1 MSTRY
6 LSGSA
11 VALVTPFREDSSVDT
26 NTLRKLVQFHIEAGT
41 DIIIPC
47 GTTGE
52 SPTLTVAEQS
62 EIIRTVKDEAD
73 GKIIVAAGAGTNATS
88 EAVELAKN
96 AEKAGAMAILSVAP
110 YYNKPSQEGF
120 YQHYRH
126 IAEAVSVPIII
137 YNVPGRTGCNVAAST
152 ILRLARDFENIA
164 AVKEASENM
173 SQISELLEERPDHFS
188 VLTGEDSL
196 ILPFIAMGGDG
207 VISVAANEIPS
218 LVKELVEAVKQGNL
232 EEARSINRTC
242 RNLFKLNFIESN
254 PVPVKYALSRMGM
267 IEENYRL
274 PLVPL
279 SAKHKQ
285 LIDHELT
292 ALGLLQ

>member
-1 MSTRY
+1 MSRPY
-6 LSGSA
+6 ISGSA
-11 VALVTPFREDSSVDT
+11 VALVTPFKQDRSIDT
-26 NTLRKLVQFHIEAGT
+26 EALRRLVQFHIKAGT

-52 SPTLTVAEQS
+52 SPTLTEDEQI
-62 EIIRTVKDEAD
+62 EIILTVKDEAGD
-73 GKIIVAAGAGTNATS
+73 KIMIAAGAGTNSTS
-88 EAVELAKN
+88 HAVVLAKN
-96 AEKAGAMAILSVAP
+96 AEKAGASAILSVAP
-110 YYNKPSQEGF
+110 YYNKPSQEGI
-120 YQHYRH
+120 YQHYKH

-164 AVKEASENM
+164 AVKEASDNF
-173 SQISELLEERPDHFS
+173 SQIAELLEERPDDFS

-207 VISVAANEIPS
+207 VISVAANEVPFQ
-218 LVKELVEAVKQGNL
+218 VKQLVEAVKQGNL
-232 EEARSINRTC
+232 AEAQSINSIFRT
-242 RNLFKLNFIESN
+242 LFKLNFLESN

-267 IEENYRL
+267 IEETYRL

-279 SAKHKQ
+279 SAENKAIIDQ
-285 LIDHELT
+285 ELEALELI
-292 ALGLLQ
+292 

>member
-6 LSGSA
+6 ISGSA
-11 VALVTPFREDSSVDT
+11 VALVTPFRQDRSIDT
-26 NTLRKLVQFHIEAGT
+26 DALRRLVQFHIEAGT
-41 DIIIPC
+41 DMIIPC

-52 SPTLTVAEQS
+52 SPTLSGEEQF
-62 EIIRTVKDEAD
+62 EIIRTVKEEAG
-73 GKIIVAAGAGTNATS
+73 GKIKIAAGAGTNATLH
-88 EAVELAKN
+88 AVELAKN
-96 AEKAGAMAILSVAP
+96 AEKAGASAILSVAP
-110 YYNKPSQEGF
+110 YYNKPSQEGI
-120 YQHYRH
+120 YQHYKH

-164 AVKEASENM
+164 AVKEASDNFT
-173 SQISELLEERPDHFS
+173 QIAELLAERPDNFS

-207 VISVAANEIPS
+207 VISVAANEVPS
-218 LVKELVEAVKQGNL
+218 QVKRLVEAVRRGDL
-232 EEARSINRTC
+232 AEAQAINSTY
-242 RNLFKLNFIESN
+242 RNLFRLNFIESN
-254 PVPVKYALSRMGM
+254 PVPVKYILARMGM

-279 SAKHKQ
+279 SSESKAI
-285 LIDHELT
+285 IDREIES
-292 ALGLLQ
+292 LGLI

>member
-11 VALVTPFREDSSVDT
+11 VALVTPFKADSSVDT
-26 NTLRKLVQFHIEAGT
+26 DALRRLVQFHLEAGT
-41 DIIIPC
+41 DIIITC

-52 SPTLTVAEQS
+52 SPTLSGDEQS
-62 EIIRTVKDEAD
+62 AIIHTVKSEA
-73 GKIIVAAGAGTNATS
+73 GNNIIVAAGAGTNDTKH
-88 EAVELAKN
+88 AVELAKN
-96 AEKAGAMAILSVAP
+96 AEKAGAAAILSVAP
-110 YYNKPSQEGF
+110 YYNKPSQEGI

-152 ILRLARDFENIA
+152 ILRLAKDFENIA
-164 AVKEASENM
+164 AVKEASENI
-173 SQISELLEERPDHFS
+173 SQISELLEERPAHFS

-196 ILPFIAMGGDG
+196 ILPFMAMGGDG
-207 VISVAANEIPS
+207 AISVAANQIPAQIKQ
-218 LVKELVEAVKQGNL
+218 LIEAAGRGDL
-232 EEARSINRTC
+232 ECARSINR
-242 RNLFKLNFIESN
+242 RYRKLLKMNFIESN

-279 SAKHKQ
+279 SAENKLLVDQ
-285 LIDHELT
+285 ELRS
-292 ALGLLQ
+292 LGLI

>member
-11 VALVTPFREDSSVDT
+11 VALVTPFMRDRSIDT
-26 NTLRKLVQFHIEAGT
+26 EALRRLVQFHIEAGT

-52 SPTLTVAEQS
+52 SPTLSGDEQF
-62 EIIRTVKDEAD
+62 EIIRTVKEEAAN
-73 GKIIVAAGAGTNATS
+73 KIIVAAGAGTNAT
-88 EAVELAKN
+88 EHAVELAKN
-96 AEKAGAMAILSVAP
+96 AVRAGASALLSVAP
-110 YYNKPSQEGF
+110 YYNKPSQEGI
-120 YQHYRH
+120 YQHYKH

-137 YNVPGRTGCNVAAST
+137 YNVPGRTGCNVSAST

-164 AVKEASENM
+164 AVKEASENI
-173 SQISELLEERPDHFS
+173 SQITELLEERPEHLS
-188 VLTGEDSL
+188 VLTGEDSM

-207 VISVAANEIPS
+207 VISVAANQVPS
-218 LVKELVEAVKQGNL
+218 QVKQLVNAVKEGNL
-232 EEARSINRTC
+232 EEARSINR
-242 RNLFKLNFIESN
+242 RYRRLFKLNFIESN
-254 PVPVKYALSRMGM
+254 PVPVKYALARMGM

-279 SAKHKQ
+279 SAENKA
-285 LIDHELT
+285 IMDRELE
-292 ALGLLQ
+292 ALGLL

>member
-11 VALVTPFREDSSVDT
+11 VALVTPFKADSSVDT
-26 NTLRKLVQFHIEAGT
+26 DALRRLVQFHLEAGT
-41 DIIIPC
+41 DIIITC

-52 SPTLTVAEQS
+52 SPTLSGDEQFD
-62 EIIRTVKDEAD
+62 IIRTVKSEA
-73 GKIIVAAGAGTNATS
+73 GNNIIVAAGAGTNDTKH
-88 EAVELAKN
+88 AVELAKN
-96 AEKAGAMAILSVAP
+96 AEKAGAAAILSVAP
-110 YYNKPSQEGF
+110 YYNKPSQEGI

-152 ILRLARDFENIA
+152 ILRLAKDFENIA
-164 AVKEASENM
+164 AVKEASENI
-173 SQISELLEERPDHFS
+173 SQISELLEERPAHFS

-196 ILPFIAMGGDG
+196 ILPFMAMGGDG
-207 VISVAANEIPS
+207 AISVAANQIP
-218 LVKELVEAVKQGNL
+218 VQIKQLVEAARLGDL
-232 EEARSINRTC
+232 ECARSIHR
-242 RNLFKLNFIESN
+242 RYRKLLKLNFIESN
-254 PVPVKYALSRMGM
+254 PVPVKYALSRMRM

-279 SAKHKQ
+279 SAENKQ
-285 LIDHELT
+285 LVDQELKS
-292 ALGLLQ
+292 LGLI

>member
-1 MSTRY
+1 MSRPY
-6 LSGSA
+6 ISGSA
-11 VALVTPFREDSSVDT
+11 VALVTPFKQDRSIDT
-26 NTLRKLVQFHIEAGT
+26 EALRRLVQFHIKAGT

-52 SPTLTVAEQS
+52 SPTLTEDEQI
-62 EIIRTVKDEAD
+62 EIILTVKDEAGD
-73 GKIIVAAGAGTNATS
+73 KIMIAAGAGTNSTS
-88 EAVELAKN
+88 HAVVLAKN
-96 AEKAGAMAILSVAP
+96 AEKAGASAILSVAP
-110 YYNKPSQEGF
+110 YYNKPSQEGI
-120 YQHYRH
+120 YQHYKH

-164 AVKEASENM
+164 AVKEASDNF
-173 SQISELLEERPDHFS
+173 SQIAELLEERPDDFS

-207 VISVAANEIPS
+207 VISVAANEVPFQ
-218 LVKELVEAVKQGNL
+218 VKQLVEAVKQGNL
-232 EEARSINRTC
+232 AEAQSINSIFRT
-242 RNLFKLNFIESN
+242 LFKLNFIESN

-267 IEENYRL
+267 IEETYRL

-279 SAKHKQ
+279 SAENKAIIDQ
-285 LIDHELT
+285 ELEALELI
-292 ALGLLQ
+292 

>member
-11 VALVTPFREDSSVDT
+11 VALVTPFRADSSIDT
-26 NTLRKLVQFHIEAGT
+26 DALRRLVQFHLEAGT
-41 DIIIPC
+41 DIIITC

-52 SPTLTVAEQS
+52 SPTLSGEEQFA
-62 EIIRTVKDEAD
+62 IIRTVKEEA
-73 GKIIVAAGAGTNATS
+73 GNNIIVAAGAGTNDTKH
-88 EAVELAKN
+88 AVELAKN
-96 AEKAGAMAILSVAP
+96 AERAGAAAILSVAP
-110 YYNKPSQEGF
+110 YYNKPSQEGI

-164 AVKEASENM
+164 AVKEASENI
-173 SQISELLEERPDHFS
+173 SQIFELLEERPAHFS

-196 ILPFIAMGGDG
+196 ILPFMAMGGDG
-207 VISVAANEIPS
+207 AISVAANQIPTQIKQ
-218 LVKELVEAVKQGNL
+218 LIEAARRGDL
-232 EEARSINRTC
+232 EGARSINRQY
-242 RNLFKLNFIESN
+242 RKLLKLNFIESN
-254 PVPVKYALSRMGM
+254 PVPVKYALARMGM

-279 SAKHKQ
+279 SAENKQ
-285 LIDHELT
+285 LIDQELKS
-292 ALGLLQ
+292 LGLI